1 MDDLDKLP
9 SFDAGEAPRRSASSL
24 GARLMT
30 ELPIWADKGVGFK
43 VLGILGGI
51 AGAAVGQYAGVD
63 LLIPLLATALVWW
76 GGSKLLKDERK
87 EILPAFAVNAG
98 HFLWLSLGLSMLGAQ
113 AFATLGLDLVLYA
126 IGLAW
131 LLKKPSIGPLI
142 LLGIYQALSLGIN
155 GYSLAVAAVG
165 SGSHKALLVHVIWRA
180 MALFFIAKLFFILRR
195 KSVSSASNVP

>member
-1 MDDLDKLP
+1 
-9 SFDAGEAPRRSASSL
+9 
-24 GARLMT
+24 MT
-30 ELPIWADKGVGFK
+30 ELPVWAPKGVGFK

-51 AGAAVGQYAGVD
+51 VGAAVGQYAGVD

-98 HFLWLSLGLSMLGAQ
+98 HFLWLSLGLFMLGAQ
-113 AFATLGLDLVLYA
+113 AFATLGLDLILYA

-131 LLKKPSIGPLI
+131 LLKKPSFGPLI
-142 LLGIYQALSLGIN
+142 LLGIYQAVSLGVN
-155 GYSLAVAAVG
+155 GYSLALAAVS

-180 MALFFIAKLFFILRR
+180 MALFFIAKLLFTLRR
-195 KSVSSASNVP
+195 KSVSSAPHVP